1 MFGFFK
7 GVGYRADCTAVIRK
21 ILPNIDPQQCTEY
34 VEDFKSLFDKPRE
47 GNFEPLYAVMFV
59 CNLVLLAMRDGNEDS
74 LKSFDNCKLTM
85 PITLAVVQATLDF
98 NKDESVKKDL
108 KQAIKVIDDKNQKLV
123 KELAKH
129 FPDQMSKIK
138 D

>member
-1 MFGFFK
+1 
-7 GVGYRADCTAVIRK
+7 
-21 ILPNIDPQQCTEY
+21 
-34 VEDFKSLFDKPRE
+34 
-47 GNFEPLYAVMFV
+47 MFV
-59 CNLVLLAMRDGNEDS
+59 CNLVLLAMRDRNENS

-108 KQAIKVIDDKNQKLV
+108 KQAIKVIDDQNQKLIN
-123 KELAKH
+123 ELEKH
-129 FPDQMSKIK
+129 YPDQISKLK